1 MWSDRETDVDLLGHR
16 RIAQTIVEIIREDE
30 LRPITIGIQGSWGAG
45 KTSILS
51 LIESELKDDSKT
63 LCLTFNGWLYQGYE
77 DTKSALMESVV
88 HALLDKQGIGA
99 EALKKGK
106 SLFKRI
112 NWLKAAKTAG
122 GLALTAAVGL
132 PPGALWGL
140 AGLAAGAKGL
150 VGDKLDSDDD
160 DPWLKPEEAT
170 VPAQIQ
176 AFRKELQE
184 LIKES
189 SVERLVVLVDDL
201 DRCLPGAVID
211 ILEAV
216 KLFLF
221 VEGSVFIIAA
231 DEQMIEYAVRRH
243 FPDLPVSQADY
254 TKHYLEK
261 LIQIPIRVPSL
272 NSLQT
277 QNYIR
282 FLLLQNH
289 LQNDKNRLNEI
300 CLTFEAGRDTPYD
313 NRELTYDFI
322 TEQLGNENQDLRSVL
337 NVAEQLGTTLAK
349 ELRGNP
355 RNIKRFL
362 NKLFLRM
369 RVAKIYGL
377 EDKVQLDALAKM
389 MLLETFHG
397 DKYEQVIADVTSSP
411 EGRSISI
418 QQLEQ
423 PAEEPKKP
431 EAKEKTSKA
440 KAGRVEEPT
449 EGEESGVEEL
459 PKDDLQQWAG
469 FAPALAETDL
479 RPYVFISRER
489 VVSYHTAEEIP
500 PSLRPLYTALLAG
513 SRIAMATHEAD
524 VRALSSAHAQLLFE
538 QLKKESVTIQDWQS
552 IPKPVEGAFYLIQH
566 QPSLESQFVKMI
578 SSVVAKD
585 LGVWVGSKL
594 AGFSTTE
601 GKAAR
606 SLLFTKLLQDP
617 QTKQTLKNLLSSNP
631 PLTA

>member
-1 MWSDRETDVDLLGHR
+1 MWNDKETNVDLLGHR
-16 RIAQTIVEIIREDE
+16 RIAQTIVEIIREAE

-51 LIESELKDDSKT
+51 LIEAELTDDPET

-88 HALLDKQGIGA
+88 HALLNKRGVGA
-99 EALKKGK
+99 KALEMGK

-122 GLALTAAVGL
+122 GLALTTAVGL
-132 PPGALWGL
+132 PPAALWGL
-140 AGLAAGAKGL
+140 SGLATSAKGL
-150 VGDKLDSDDD
+150 VGDKLDSDE

-176 AFRKELQE
+176 AFRNELQA

-289 LQNDKNRLNEI
+289 LQNDKARLNEI
-300 CLTFEAGRDTPYD
+300 CIAFEGGRDTPYD
-313 NRELTYDFI
+313 NKELTYAFI
-322 TEQLGNENQDLRSVL
+322 TEQLGDSNQDLRKVL
-337 NVAEQLGTTLAK
+337 NVGEQLGATLAK

-369 RVAKIYGL
+369 RIAKIYGL
-377 EDKVQLDALAKM
+377 ENKVQLDALAKM

-397 DKYEQVIADVTSSP
+397 DKYEQVVADVTSSP
-411 EGRSISI
+411 KGTSTTI

-423 PAEEPKKP
+423 PAADLEQP
-431 EAKEKTSKA
+431 EAKEKTTKT
-440 KAGRVEEPT
+440 KAGRAEEPT
-449 EGEESGVEEL
+449 HREASGGEEP
-459 PKDDLQQWAG
+459 PKDDLQQWAS
-469 FAPALAETDL
+469 FAPTLAEMDL

-489 VVSYHTAEEIP
+489 VVSFHTAEEIP
-500 PSLRPLYTALLAG
+500 LALMPLYTTLLAG
-513 SRIAMATHEAD
+513 NRMAMVSREAD
-524 VRALSSAHAQLLFE
+524 AKALSAAHAQLLFE
-538 QLKKESVTIQDWQS
+538 QLRKESVTIQDWQS
-552 IPKPVEGAFYLIQH
+552 VPKPVEGVLYLVQQ
-566 QPSLESQFVKMI
+566 QPALEAQLVKMI

-594 AGFSTTE
+594 NGFSTGE
-601 GKAAR
+601 GQAAR
-606 SLLFTKLLQDP
+606 ASFFAKLQQDP
-617 QTKQTLKNLLSSNP
+617 QTKQTLKNLLNQK
-631 PLTA
+631 

>member
-1 MWSDRETDVDLLGHR
+1 MWNDKETNVDLLGHR
-16 RIAQTIVEIIREDE
+16 RIAQTIVEIIREAE

-51 LIESELKDDSKT
+51 LIESELTDDPQT

-88 HALLDKQGIGA
+88 HALLNKRGA
-99 EALKKGK
+99 GAKALEMGK

-122 GLALTAAVGL
+122 SFALTTAIGL
-132 PPGALWGL
+132 PPAALWGL
-140 AGLAAGAKGL
+140 SGLAASAKGL
-150 VGDKLDSDDD
+150 VGDKLDSNE

-170 VPAQIQ
+170 IPAQIQ
-176 AFRKELQE
+176 AFRNELQD

-272 NSLQT
+272 NALQT

-289 LQNDKNRLNEI
+289 LQNDKARLNEI
-300 CLTFEAGRDTPYD
+300 CIAFEGARDTPYD
-313 NRELTYDFI
+313 NKELTYAFI
-322 TEQLGNENQDLRSVL
+322 TEQLGDSNQDLRKVL
-337 NVAEQLGTTLAK
+337 NVGEQLGATLAK

-369 RVAKIYGL
+369 RIAKIYGL
-377 EDKVQLDALAKM
+377 ESKVQLDAIAKM

-397 DKYEQVIADVTSSP
+397 DKYEQVVADVTSSP
-411 EGRSISI
+411 NGTSTTI

-423 PAEEPKKP
+423 PAAELEKP
-431 EAKEKTSKA
+431 EAKEKTTKT
-440 KAGRVEEPT
+440 KTGRAEDPAHREASGGEEP
-449 EGEESGVEEL
+449 
-459 PKDDLQQWAG
+459 PKDDLQQWAS
-469 FAPALAETDL
+469 FAPALAEMDL

-489 VVSYHTAEEIP
+489 VVSFHTAEEIP
-500 PSLRPLYTALLAG
+500 PAIMPLYTTLLAG
-513 SRIAMATHEAD
+513 NRMAMVSREAD
-524 VRALSSAHAQLLFE
+524 AKALSAAHAQLLFE
-538 QLKKESVTIQDWQS
+538 QLRKESVTIQDWQS
-552 IPKPVEGAFYLIQH
+552 VPKPVEGILYLVQQ
-566 QPSLESQFVKMI
+566 QPSLEAQLVKMI

-594 AGFSTTE
+594 NGFATAE
-601 GKAAR
+601 GQGAR
-606 SLLFTKLLQDP
+606 ASFFAKLQQDP
-617 QTKQTLKNLLSSNP
+617 QTKQTLKNLLSQK
-631 PLTA
+631 

>member
-1 MWSDRETDVDLLGHR
+1 MWNDRETNVDLLGHR

-51 LIESELKDDSKT
+51 LIESELTDDPET

-88 HALLDKQGIGA
+88 HALLDKRGA
-99 EALKKGK
+99 GTKALEMGK

-122 GLALTAAVGL
+122 SLALTTAIGL
-132 PPGALWGL
+132 PPAALWNL
-140 AGLAAGAKGL
+140 SGLAASAKGL
-150 VGDKLDSDDD
+150 VGDKPESDDD

-176 AFRKELQE
+176 AFRKELQD

-289 LQNDKNRLNEI
+289 LQNDKARLNEI
-300 CLTFEAGRDTPYD
+300 CIAFEAGRDTPYD

-322 TEQLGNENQDLRSVL
+322 TEQLGDENQDLRSVL

-389 MLLETFHG
+389 MLLETFHA
-397 DKYEQVIADVTSSP
+397 DKYERVVADVTSSA
-411 EGRSISI
+411 EGRSITI

-423 PAEEPKKP
+423 PVEEPKKP
-431 EAKEKTSKA
+431 EVKEKTSKA
-440 KAGRVEEPT
+440 KAVRAEEPAQQEVNGVEEP
-449 EGEESGVEEL
+449 
-459 PKDDLQQWAG
+459 PKDDLQQWAS
-469 FAPALAETDL
+469 FAPALAGMDL

-489 VVSYHTAEEIP
+489 VVSFHTAEEIP
-500 PSLRPLYTALLAG
+500 PALKPLYTALLAG
-513 SRIAMATHEAD
+513 IRIAMAAHEAD
-524 VRALSSAHAQLLFE
+524 IEALSSAQAQLLFE
-538 QLKKESVTIQDWQS
+538 QLKKESVSIGDWQNA
-552 IPKPVEGAFYLIQH
+552 PKPVEGAFYLVQR
-566 QPSLESQFVKMI
+566 QSTLEAQFVKMI
-578 SSVVAKD
+578 SSVAAKD

-594 AGFSTTE
+594 DGFSTAE
-601 GKAAR
+601 GQAAR
-606 SLLFTKLLQDP
+606 GSLFAKLQQDP
-617 QTKQTLKNLLSSNP
+617 QTKSSLKNLLNAKQ
-631 PLTA
+631 PLTT

>member
-1 MWSDRETDVDLLGHR
+1 MWNDKETNVDLLGHR

-51 LIESELKDDSKT
+51 LIESELKGDSKT

-88 HALLDKQGIGA
+88 HALLNKQGVGS
-99 EALKKGK
+99 EAWKKGK

-122 GLALTAAVGL
+122 SFALTTAVGL
-132 PPGALWGL
+132 PPAALWGL
-140 AGLAAGAKGL
+140 SGLATSAKGL
-150 VGDKLDSDDD
+150 VGDQLDSDGDD
-160 DPWLKPEEAT
+160 HWLKPEEAT

-176 AFRKELQE
+176 AFRKELQD

-289 LQNDKNRLNEI
+289 LRNDKDRLNEI
-300 CLTFEAGRDTPYD
+300 CLAFEAGRDTPYD
-313 NRELTYDFI
+313 NGELTYAFI
-322 TEQLGNENQDLRSVL
+322 TEQLGDENQDLRSVL

-377 EDKVQLDALAKM
+377 EDKVKLDVLAKM

-397 DKYEQVIADVTSSP
+397 DKYEQVVADVISSP
-411 EGRSISI
+411 EGRSITI
-418 QQLEQ
+418 QQLEK
-423 PAEEPKKP
+423 PAEEPQKP

-440 KAGRVEEPT
+440 KGGRAEEPT
-449 EGEESGVEEL
+449 QREVSGVEEP
-459 PKDDLQQWAG
+459 PKDDLQQWAS
-469 FAPALAETDL
+469 FAPALAGMDL

-489 VVSYHTAEEIP
+489 VVSFHTAEEIP
-500 PSLRPLYTALLAG
+500 LALKPLYTALLAG
-513 SRIAMATHEAD
+513 SRMAMAAHETD
-524 VRALSSAHAQLLFE
+524 VNALSSAHAQLLFE

-552 IPKPVEGAFYLIQH
+552 IPKPVEGALYLVQH
-566 QPSLESQFVKMI
+566 QPSLEAQFVNMI

-594 AGFSTTE
+594 NGFSTSE
-601 GKAAR
+601 GQAAR
-606 SLLFTKLLQDP
+606 ASLFAKLQQDP
-617 QTKQTLKNLLSSNP
+617 QTRSTLKNLLNVK
-631 PLTA
+631 